1 MEYAVSDVGLVRL
14 QSWIDSKIDRGIRP
28 SLPSSLVFALG
39 PHLLAVTLVVFLSVA
54 VVVAMGAVNWPS
66 ISTESTAALKR
77 SRSGPVCDLSLCEP
91 PVIPR
96 ASILKA
102 HLVFKVP

>member
-14 QSWIDSKIDRGIRP
+14 QSWIDPKIDRAIRP
-28 SLPSSLVFALG
+28 SLPSCSLSPPL
-39 PHLLAVTLVVFLSVA
+39 LLAVTLVVFLSVA
-54 VVVAMGAVNWPS
+54 VVVAMGAVNFHRADCGIETIEKWP
-66 ISTESTAALKR
+66 
-77 SRSGPVCDLSLCEP
+77 CDLSLCEP

-102 HLVFKVP
+102 HLVLKVP